1 MKNKKSYL
9 LGLTLVGTIN
19 SIKDF
24 GELGD
29 NILKDLGVRKIDPNK
44 FYHFKLRCQV
54 HDRVYKEFGAEGLYA
69 GFINQENVIAAN
81 KEWGK

>member
-44 FYHFKLRCQV
+44 FYHFNYVAKFMTVFIKNLALRDFFMQ
-54 HDRVYKEFGAEGLYA
+54 DLLIK
-69 GFINQENVIAAN
+69 
-81 KEWGK
+81 KM

>member
-9 LGLTLVGTIN
+9 LGVTLVGTIN

-29 NILKDLGVRKIDPNK
+29 NILKDLGVSKIDPKK
-44 FYHFKLRCQV
+44 FYHFKLRSQV
-54 HDRVYKEFGAEGLYA
+54 HDRV
-69 GFINQENVIAAN
+69 
-81 KEWGK
+81 

>member
-29 NILKDLGVRKIDPNK
+29 NILKDLGVKKIHPNK
-44 FYHFKLRCQV
+44 FYHFKLRSQV
-54 HDRVYKEFGAEGLYA
+54 HDRVYKEFGAENFVYA
-69 GFINQENVIAAN
+69 GFINQDNWIE
-81 KEWGK
+81 